1 MLQKWWRDRGGE
13 GTSGPQLVCHS
24 LNLLPAAIT
33 TDKLGR
39 DQGLIVSLWL
49 KLRKWTPTQQ
59 SACFTDWAKVVS
71 LFHWLYI
78 SCSSI
83 CPFFWLQFVSLLL
96 PLCATPY
103 RYVRACQH
111 ASFSFCA
118 PLCMS
123 SHMCVFLL
131 SLQLCETSCVCLLYL
146 VYLLQESKLPAA
158 TLLLDMP
165 ADRLLSWLWGLLI
178 CYMILQ
184 TSFVRLGS
192 VHTRFYLFDLFQA
205 LSDQLCMLALPAFI
219 SWSTCSRRASCQQQS
234 SQATSALSR
243 WETETNIRCVLFRVM
258 ICFSSHAWQQK
269 ITVCWNIQLCRKHSS
284 LLHAFFF

>member
-59 SACFTDWAKVVS
+59 SACLADWAKVVS

-111 ASFSFCA
+111 ASYSFCA
-118 PLCMS
+118 SLCMS

-158 TLLLDMP
+158 TLSLDMP
-165 ADRLLSWLWGLLI
+165 TDRLPSWLWGLLV

-192 VHTRFYLFDLFQA
+192 THDSICLISFKLCLTSCACWLYL
-205 LSDQLCMLALPAFI
+205 LSFPGLPAPGEPAASSRAVRQHQLCHVERLRQTFAVSFSETWFVLAAMLV
-219 SWSTCSRRASCQQQS
+219 
-234 SQATSALSR
+234 
-243 WETETNIRCVLFRVM
+243 N
-258 ICFSSHAWQQK
+258 K
-269 ITVCWNIQLCRKHSS
+269 K
-284 LLHAFFF
+284 